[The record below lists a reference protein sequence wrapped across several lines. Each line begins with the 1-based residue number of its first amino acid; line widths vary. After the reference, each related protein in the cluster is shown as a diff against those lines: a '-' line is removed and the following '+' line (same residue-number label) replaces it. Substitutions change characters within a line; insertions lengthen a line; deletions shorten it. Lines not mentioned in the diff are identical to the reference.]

1 MQRVIISSTCYHT
14 FSMVWGLLATSYHAL
29 PSNVLKKYIL
39 MLKKTITRDNTL
51 QIAQNQANLRESIR

>member
-1 MQRVIISSTCYHT
+1 MLPHGLPYIFSK
-14 FSMVWGLLATSYHAL
+14 FSMVWGLLATSYHTL
-29 PSNVLKKYIL
+29 PSDVLKKYIL